1 MRRLS
6 TLQPVEVGVAG
17 LLVLVFLLVEGSP
30 EGAGRVVRRCR
41 GSVAVGD
48 SRGAVVVCGVAAAVA
63 RLLVLQTSNISQ
75 LSEQISSDVR
85 PCLSPCDSRMSCR
98 RHRLRRGLR
107 SQTPELR
114 SCRMLAGSS
123 K

>member
-1 MRRLS
+1 MPSYRIEVMKKVLVRKRGGCQPY

-75 LSEQISSDVR
+75 LSEQIRSDLVF
-85 PCLSPCDSRMSCR
+85 L
-98 RHRLRRGLR
+98 LVI
-107 SQTPELR
+107 PE
-114 SCRMLAGSS
+114 CPVAGTD
-123 K
+123 